1 MRIYLCISDY
11 KKCTTQSS
19 LFVLIYGTV
28 YYDYCV
34 LAAHTCIV
42 CIDVWFS
49 MVSTISPLSPLP
61 KNRDWSTRY
70 LQVHVWTITIKS
82 SFMTIFKFSLYV
94 NLVKKIC
101 RSWSKVWCFSTLLF
115 LSIFVRNIIDFRI
128 WTLILQVFEEW
139 STILLWNGQGML

>member
-11 KKCTTQSS
+11 KKCTTKSS

-94 NLVKKIC
+94 NLVKKYVVVGQKYDVSLRC
-101 RSWSKVWCFSTLLF
+101 CFYLFSSETSLTLEYEL
-115 LSIFVRNIIDFRI
+115 
-128 WTLILQVFEEW
+128 
-139 STILLWNGQGML
+139 